1 MSNQLT
7 FQPMRSLIYAHCKYE
22 EYRHKMIH
30 FLYGTHVPESI
41 AQFQPY
47 VTKYTFYN
55 ALPLPPGA
63 ENFGAY
69 NMQLTEHYWLINP
82 ENPML
87 SKKAFQE
94 FFPPELLVWQG
105 TIPAPFDE
113 MVGGE
118 GTRSQNEV
126 ADGLYPFVYAFV
138 PIYWEEDFKGEKRTM
153 SDGANYRWQ
162 FMIKYPEG
170 VSNEE
175 GDKWLLEE
183 VVPVLQENPLV
194 TRILSSK
201 IIQEVNNFPYYRLME
216 IWFDGP
222 NEWHKVMVEDADQIP
237 APAWADKCAQKQF
250 PYVKSLAEFVSIFVP
265 DMPASDNMSGYNGY
279 IAMR

>member
-1 MSNQLT
+1 MSNNLT

-22 EYRHKMIH
+22 QFRHKMIH

-47 VTKYTFYN
+47 VTKYAFYN
-55 ALPLPPGA
+55 ALPIPEEGDR
-63 ENFGAY
+63 FGAY

-82 ENPML
+82 NNPCM
-87 SKKAFQE
+87 SKKALLE
-94 FFPPELLVWQG
+94 YFPPEMLVWQG
-105 TIPAPFDE
+105 TIPAPIKDT
-113 MVGGE
+113 MDGE
-118 GTRSQNEV
+118 ETRAQNRV

-138 PIYWEEDFKGEKRTM
+138 PIYWEEDFKGAGRTM
-153 SDGANYRWQ
+153 KDGPNYRWQ

-183 VVPVLQENPLV
+183 VMPVLMDNPLV
-194 TRILSSK
+194 VRALSSK
-201 IIQEVNNFPYYRLME
+201 IIQEVNDFPYYRLVE
-216 IWFDGP
+216 LWFDGP
-222 NEWHKVMVEDADQIP
+222 AEWHKVMVEDADKLP
-237 APAWADKCAQKQF
+237 APAWADKASQNKF
-250 PYVKSLAEFVSIFVP
+250 PYVKELQEIVSIFVP
-265 DMPASDNMSGYNGY
+265 DMPSSDKLNPYNGY